1 MVLEVLVVLQV
12 KAVQNT
18 IHDQL
23 LRKMLH
29 LHALAELAELAE
41 LEELEALV
49 ALLLHVHLLEVLV
62 EVLVAPEELVA

>member
-1 MVLEVLVVLQV
+1 MVLEALVALQV

-29 LHALAELAELAE
+29 LHALAQRVA